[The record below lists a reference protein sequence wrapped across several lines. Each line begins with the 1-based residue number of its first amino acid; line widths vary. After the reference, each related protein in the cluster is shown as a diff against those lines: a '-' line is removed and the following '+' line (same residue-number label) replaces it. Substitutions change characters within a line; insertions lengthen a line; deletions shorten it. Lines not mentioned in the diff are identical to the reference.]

1 MKLFLINLLKEHDVP
16 GFRTQNA
23 WSKEAWTNIVCRLN
37 AKFGTSF
44 SLNQVKQKEQDLKK
58 DYRSVKDLLAESG
71 FGWDKERMMVDA
83 PASVWASFAARKNS
97 KEALHWQDRSF
108 PYFDALAQLYDGE
121 PYIVFFFSFLCV
133 FGWNHACH
141 FFLWHHCSGRH
152 AEGRTRHGMDH
163 YASKAKDASVPSVQ
177 AVHVS
182 DTYQP
187 PSPMLNA
194 PCDFSL
200 QFPFDDKVEEINFDF
215 SQPSSTPVN
224 HTQVPPS
231 STEVPEYRRGKK
243 QKNKYDSPYDGF
255 HERYL
260 KLKKEEIDRFAA
272 IEEKKLEDPY
282 SINKCITVLEGLH
295 GLQMGDILVA
305 ADIFKTKENR
315 EVFLSFC
322 SDALR
327 LAWIKREID
336 RHQTNFQD

>member
-1 MKLFLINLLKEHDVP
+1 
-16 GFRTQNA
+16 
-23 WSKEAWTNIVCRLN
+23 
-37 AKFGTSF
+37 
-44 SLNQVKQKEQDLKK
+44 
-58 DYRSVKDLLAESG
+58 
-71 FGWDKERMMVDA
+71 
-83 PASVWASFAARKNS
+83 
-97 KEALHWQDRSF
+97 
-108 PYFDALAQLYDGE
+108 
-121 PYIVFFFSFLCV
+121 
-133 FGWNHACH
+133 
-141 FFLWHHCSGRH
+141 
-152 AEGRTRHGMDH
+152 MDH
-163 YASKAKDASVPSVQ
+163 YASKAKDASVPSVLAGQ
-177 AVHVS
+177 VF

-187 PSPMLNA
+187 PSPMPNA

-231 STEVPEYRRGKK
+231 STEVPENRRGKK

-315 EVFLSFC
+315 EVFMSFC